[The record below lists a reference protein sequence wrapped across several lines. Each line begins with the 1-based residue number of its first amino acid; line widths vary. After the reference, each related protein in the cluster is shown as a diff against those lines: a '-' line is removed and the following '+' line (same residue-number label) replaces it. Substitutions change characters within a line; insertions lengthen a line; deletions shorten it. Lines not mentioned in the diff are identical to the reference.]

1 MSTQRHDATPHLHLT
16 PEIADRLQMILP
28 SVGEDVVASVIS
40 GVPSYRDAF
49 LGPMGETIRT
59 AVGVALGGFIAS
71 VSGRGPETV
80 PATPPAVQGAYEL
93 GRGEARSGRT
103 TEALLAA
110 YRIGARVAWRELST
124 AAVAAGLEPEA
135 LVEFAAMVF
144 QWIDEVSDA
153 SAAGHADELASSG
166 RVRQRMLERLSR
178 MLLADASPDAVDAA
192 AEEANWQ
199 PPTTLTAAIVPAAQ
213 LGPVLAQ
220 VSPDTLVLDDVP
232 EDDLILLLVPNA
244 HGRRRPVLLR
254 ILEGRAD
261 IVGPAKPWREARIS
275 YERAR
280 RARAA
285 GLRGDTDDHLV
296 ALVLGADHQALDD
309 LRAAVLSPLAGM
321 RPATVE
327 KLVET
332 LRSWLLHHGRREEV
346 AAELFVHPQ
355 TVRYRMQQLRD
366 VYGDRLEDPATVLAL
381 TVALAG
387 EPRSHPVTAEESPGD
402 SRDVSP

>member
-1 MSTQRHDATPHLHLT
+1 MTSVPRHDATPHLHLT
-16 PEIADRLQMILP
+16 PEIAERLQAILP
-28 SVGEDVVASVIS
+28 SVGEDVVGSVIA

-49 LGPMGETIRT
+49 LGPMGETIQT
-59 AVGVALGGFIAS
+59 AVGLALGGFIAS
-71 VSGRGPETV
+71 VSGQGPETV

-93 GRGEARSGRT
+93 GRGEARSGRS

-124 AAVAAGLEPEA
+124 AAVAAGLAPEA

-153 SAAGHADELASSG
+153 SVAGHADELASSG
-166 RVRQRMLERLSR
+166 RVRQRLLERLTR
-178 MLLADASPDAVDAA
+178 LLLGDASVDAVDAA
-192 AEEANWQ
+192 AEEADWH

-220 VSPDTLVLDDVP
+220 VSPATLLLNDSP
-232 EDDLILLLVPNA
+232 EDGVTVLLVPNA
-244 HGRRRPVLLR
+244 QGRRRAGLLR
-254 ILEGRAD
+254 TLEGRAD
-261 IVGPAKPWREARIS
+261 VVGPAKPWREARVS

-285 GLRGDTDDHLV
+285 GLTGDTDDHLV
-296 ALVLGADHQALDD
+296 ALVLGADADALAD
-309 LRAAVLSPLAGM
+309 LRAAVLAPLEGM
-321 RPATVE
+321 RPATAE

-346 AAELFVHPQ
+346 AAQLFVHPQ
-355 TVRYRMQQLRD
+355 TVRYRMQQLRE

-381 TVALAG
+381 TVALA
-387 EPRSHPVTAEESPGD
+387 
-402 SRDVSP
+402 